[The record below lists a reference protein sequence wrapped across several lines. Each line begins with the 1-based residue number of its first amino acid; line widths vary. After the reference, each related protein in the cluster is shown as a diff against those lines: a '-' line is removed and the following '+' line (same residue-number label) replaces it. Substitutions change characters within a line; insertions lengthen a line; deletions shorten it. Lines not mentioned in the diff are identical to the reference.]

1 MLCVKIDK
9 YKDSSV
15 INEPTE
21 KEKDQGY
28 QICECGKNVHL
39 LQAGFE
45 CRHIKCVECGYS
57 VVDREQFF
65 KFHVGSEFL
74 SK

>member
-1 MLCVKIDK
+1 MNSIDYGKITT
-9 YKDSSV
+9 V
-15 INEPTE
+15 EPTDI
-21 KEKDQGY
+21 EKDQGY
-28 QICECGKNVHL
+28 RICECGKNVHL

-45 CRHIKCVECGYS
+45 CRHIKCSECGYS

>member
-15 INEPTE
+15 INKPTE

-28 QICECGKNVHL
+28 RIFECGKDGEVNELNKSIEVVL
-39 LQAGFE
+39 PSGRFATINS
-45 CRHIKCVECGYS
+45 IKW
-57 VVDREQFF
+57 RI
-65 KFHVGSEFL
+65 
-74 SK
+74 